1 MKHSEK
7 PGRIAIVTG
16 GSNGIGKA
24 TAKALSLKGYK
35 VYEFSRR
42 GTDYDD
48 ITHVTADVTDE
59 KAVAA
64 AVGEV
69 LSREGRVDLLV
80 NNAGFGISGATEFT
94 STEDAKRLFDADFFG
109 TFNVIRAV
117 VPAMRKQGGGR
128 IINLSSV
135 ASLLSIPYQVFYS
148 AAKASVNTLTLGLA
162 NELKPF
168 GISVCAVMPGDVKTG
183 FTAAREKT
191 PTGDDVYGGR
201 ISRSVA
207 VMEKDETNGMP
218 PEFIAKRIVSIA
230 GKKNVKPLYSAGFK
244 YQFFC
249 VLARILPFRLS
260 NSIVGSLYNK

>member
-48 ITHVTADVTDE
+48 IAHVTADVTDE

-69 LSREGRVDLLV
+69 LSREGRIDLLV

-183 FTAAREKT
+183 FTAAREKLRRAT
-191 PTGDDVYGGR
+191 TFTAEGYPARSRLWKRTKPTECR
-201 ISRSVA
+201 RNSSRK
-207 VMEKDETNGMP
+207 E
-218 PEFIAKRIVSIA
+218 
-230 GKKNVKPLYSAGFK
+230 
-244 YQFFC
+244 
-249 VLARILPFRLS
+249 
-260 NSIVGSLYNK
+260 